1 MATLATA
8 AQNPFIAIAMFL
20 VGAALVV
27 GATEAF
33 LKGLVG
39 LAAMVGVSTFA
50 ITTILSGMEAENTA
64 VGLASGSSGFTELA
78 LGAVF
83 GGAIFL
89 ICVALGL
96 GALLYPLR
104 VRLPKPIL
112 LIFLATP
119 VVSGLGVAWPV
130 LLRPIGALLLVLF
143 AAGMVGLVVFSRGH
157 QFFESEAFEEY
168 EREQPSRTKSIV
180 FALVGLVAIAAG
192 GELIATGAQGL
203 VAGFPI
209 PPLVMGMVI
218 GPAVIELEEVIR
230 QAVPTREGRPE
241 VAAGNLV
248 GTLLY
253 FLLFNLGVIALA
265 TPVAVLPLVRT
276 FDWPVLMTVTA
287 LAVVFL
293 WRGGVSRWQGLVLV
307 LAYAVFVAGH
317 VLLR

>member
-1 MATLATA
+1 
-8 AQNPFIAIAMFL
+8 MFL
-20 VGAALVV
+20 VGAVIVV

-39 LAAMVGVSTFA
+39 VAAIVGLSTFA

-64 VGLASGSSGFTELA
+64 VGLASGGSGFSELA

-89 ICVALGL
+89 VCVALGV

-104 VRLPKPIL
+104 VRLPKRIL
-112 LIFLATP
+112 VIFVATP
-119 VVSGLGVAWPV
+119 VLSGLGVAWPV
-130 LLRPIGALLLVLF
+130 LQRPIGALLLVLF
-143 AAGMVGLVVFSRGH
+143 GTAMVGLIVFSRGH
-157 QFFESEAFEEY
+157 RFFESEAFEEY
-168 EREQPSRTKSIV
+168 EREQPSKTRSVV
-180 FALVGLVAIAAG
+180 FTLLGLVVIAVG
-192 GELIATGAQGL
+192 GELLAAGAQAL

-253 FLLFNLGVIALA
+253 FLLFNLGLIAVA

-276 FDWPVLMTVTA
+276 FDWPVAVAVTA

-307 LAYAVFVAGH
+307 LAYLGFVAGH
-317 VLLR
+317 LFLR

>member
-1 MATLATA
+1 LAALETA
-8 AQNPFIAIAMFL
+8 AQNPLLAIAMFL
-20 VGAALVV
+20 LGAVIVV

-39 LAAMVGVSTFA
+39 VAAMVGLSTFA

-64 VGLASGSSGFTELA
+64 VGLASGGSGFSELA

-89 ICVALGL
+89 VCVALGV

-112 LIFLATP
+112 VIFLATP

-130 LLRPIGALLLVLF
+130 LLRPIGGVLLVLF
-143 AAGMVGLVVFSRGH
+143 AAAMMGLVVFSRGH
-157 QFFESEAFEEY
+157 RFFESEALEEF
-168 EREQPSRTKSIV
+168 EREQPSRTRSVI
-180 FALVGLVAIAAG
+180 FALFGLVAIAAG
-192 GELIATGAQGL
+192 GELLATGARAL

-209 PPLVMGMVI
+209 PPLLMGMVI

-230 QAVPTREGRPE
+230 QAVPTKEGRPD

-253 FLLFNLGVIALA
+253 FLLFNLGLIAVA

-276 FDWPVLMTVTA
+276 FDWPVSILVTA
-287 LAVVFL
+287 LAVVLL

-307 LAYAVFVAGH
+307 VAYAAFVAGH
-317 VLLR
+317 VFLR